1 MDGIDESRKKIN
13 NIDAELAALFEKRM
27 EYVRKIALEKGV
39 SGKAI
44 LDPERE
50 RAVLERTSALIKDEG
65 LRNYAADFF
74 RDMMEI
80 SKRYQSDI
88 IPRMKDIEPFE
99 IPKGKKSGY
108 QGTRGSYTEQ
118 AFVRFF
124 GEGPEPEAYEN
135 LEELFNAISSG
146 AIAGGVAPYENSS
159 TGGVNAVTDLLRK
172 HDLYIK
178 AETEIRIEHCLLG
191 VRGALL
197 RDIRYAYSHP
207 QGLSQ
212 CSGFFEANR
221 GIAECS
227 YANTAFA
234 ARDVAGWGRKENAAI
249 ASKRCAELYGLD
261 IIRENIQ
268 DNNRNKTRF
277 ILISPDPAP
286 EPCASKT
293 SILFTAG
300 HTPGALY
307 KILEPFYDGGINISR
322 IESRPNPRRSFEYYF
337 YLDFNG
343 SIEEDRISGAMEKA
357 RQSCG
362 YFRILGSYRI
372 L

>member
-1 MDGIDESRKKIN
+1 MDKIDDSRKKIN
-13 NIDAELAALFEKRM
+13 EIDAKLAALFERRM
-27 EYVRKIALEKGV
+27 EYVRMIALEKAQA
-39 SGKAI
+39 GKAI
-44 LDPERE
+44 FDPGRE
-50 RAVLERTSALIKDEG
+50 NAVLERTAALIKDAG
-65 LRNYAADFF
+65 LRDYAADFF

-88 IPRMKDIEPFE
+88 IPMIQAPGTFE
-99 IPKGKKSGY
+99 IPNGGKSGY

-118 AFVRFF
+118 AFIRFF
-124 GEGPEPEAYEN
+124 GEGSKPEAYEN
-135 LEELFNAISSG
+135 LEELFNAISTG
-146 AIAGGVAPYENSS
+146 VIAGGVAPYENSS

-172 HDLYIK
+172 HGLYIK

-234 ARDVAGWGRKENAAI
+234 ARDVAAWGKKENAAI

-277 ILISPDPAP
+277 ILISPDPSPAP
-286 EPCASKT
+286 GASKT

-300 HTPGALY
+300 HFPGALY
-307 KILEPFYDGGINISR
+307 KILEPFYEGGINITR

-343 SIEEDRISGAMEKA
+343 SIEEDRISGAMEKV

-362 YFRILGSYRI
+362 YFRILGSYKVM
-372 L
+372 